1 MYTKEHSPLGSQ
13 FSCPECGSGSFTFF
27 IPYKLKPLFFN
38 VGWSSFW
45 KILTQSLICLAFFN
59 ELHPTKTLTCKEG
72 FSEEAASAGID
83 NTGPQHWASLWSHRV
98 CLSLAVWPLA
108 GPPRWLSGKETACW
122 CRRCRGHRFNPRV
135 GKIPW
140 RRGWQPTPVFLP
152 GKSHGQRS
160 LAGYSPRGRRARYG
174 WAHTHARN
182 LQQAPLAPKP
192 SPRTSVSELLIKRS
206 GLLSA

>member
-27 IPYKLKPLFFN
+27 IPYKLKPLFFY

-140 RRGWQPTPVFLP
+140 RRGWQPTPVSCLGNP
-152 GKSHGQRS
+152 TDRGAWRATVRGVAEPDM
-160 LAGYSPRGRRARYG
+160 AG
-174 WAHTHARN
+174 HTHMHVTFS
-182 LQQAPLAPKP
+182 K
-192 SPRTSVSELLIKRS
+192 LL
-206 GLLSA
+206 